1 MRKLNALAIARAT
14 KRGLYPDGDG
24 LYLQIGS
31 HPDVRSW
38 IYRYRFDGKVR
49 YLGLG
54 SANAIGLKRAREL
67 VAEPRRLRAEGTDPL
82 NAKRAK
88 KNEAK
93 IAAARAMTFKDVA
106 EDYIRAHEPDWSN
119 AVHRAQWR
127 STMATFVYPVIGNI
141 PVSAIDTAL
150 VLKVLQPIW
159 HDRIETAVRVRGRI
173 ESVLDA
179 ARAVDLRD
187 GTNPALWKGHLDK
200 LLAKPAQVRKVE
212 HLAALPYRE
221 LPAFIK
227 QLRARHGLGAVAL
240 EFTIQTAARTSEVL
254 GATWNEIDFDSHV
267 WTIPGTRMKASKEHR
282 VPLNSRAVEL
292 LRGLHAARS
301 SNFLFPG
308 KPDTGLAKSTMLK
321 VLELMGR
328 RDLTV
333 HGFRSSFRD
342 WAAEQTAFPSEVVEA
357 ALAHT
362 IGNKVEA
369 AYRRG
374 DLFEKRARLMQAWC
388 DYCEQPATADK
399 VVPIRK

>member
-1 MRKLNALAIARAT
+1 MGKLNALAIARAT

-38 IYRYRFDGKVR
+38 IYRYRIDGKVR

-67 VAEPRRLRAEGTDPL
+67 VTEPRRLRAEGIDPL
-82 NAKRAK
+82 ETKRAK
-88 KNEAK
+88 KNDAK
-93 IAAARAMTFKDVA
+93 IAAARAMSFKDVA

-127 STMATFVYPVIGNI
+127 STMATFVYPVIGSI

-159 HDRIETAVRVRGRI
+159 HSRIETAVRVRGRI

-179 ARAVDLRD
+179 AAVGLRD
-187 GTNPALWKGHLDK
+187 GTNPAMWKGHLDK
-200 LLAKPAQVRKVE
+200 LLAKPNQVRKVE

-221 LPAFIK
+221 LPAFLK
-227 QLRARHGLGAVAL
+227 QLRTRQGLGAMAL
-240 EFTIQTAARTSEVL
+240 EFTILTAARTGEVL
-254 GATWNEIDFDSHV
+254 GATWSEIDLDNRI
-267 WTIPGTRMKASKEHR
+267 WLIPGARMKAGKEHR
-282 VPLNSRAVEL
+282 VPLNTRAVEIL
-292 LRGLHAARS
+292 GGLHAARS
-301 SNFLFPG
+301 SSFVFPG
-308 KPDTGLAKSTMLK
+308 KPDSGLAKSTMLK

-342 WAAEQTAFPSEVVEA
+342 WCAERTNYPREICEE
-357 ALAHT
+357 ALAHSS
-362 IGNKVEA
+362 GSAVELS
-369 AYRRG
+369 YRRTDYFAQRG
-374 DLFEKRARLMQAWC
+374 KLMQDWS
-388 DYCEQPATADK
+388 DYCEQPAAADK